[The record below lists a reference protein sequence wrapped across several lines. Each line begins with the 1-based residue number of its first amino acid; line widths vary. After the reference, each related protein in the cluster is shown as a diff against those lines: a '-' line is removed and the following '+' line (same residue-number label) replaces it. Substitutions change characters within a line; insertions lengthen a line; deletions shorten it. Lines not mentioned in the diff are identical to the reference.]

1 MAGLFF
7 DATTAVAFIKSEVRP
22 RTEDR
27 PGRGAARLSTPD
39 FLSYTSPMTTTPMA
53 PVSWGELLDKITILQ
68 IKAERMADAAKR
80 ANVVT
85 ELTLLSDIAGPAL
98 QEVAALVGELKG
110 INEALWDIEDKIRD
124 KELASAFD
132 AEFIALARAVYF
144 TNDRR
149 AAVKR
154 DINRALNSALVEE
167 KSYKP
172 YAPGAQ

>member
-1 MAGLFF
+1 M
-7 DATTAVAFIKSEVRP
+7 
-22 RTEDR
+22 
-27 PGRGAARLSTPD
+27 
-39 FLSYTSPMTTTPMA
+39 TSTPMA

-68 IKAERMADAAKR
+68 IKAERMNDAAKR

-98 QEVAALVGELKG
+98 KEAAALVADLKG

-124 KELASAFD
+124 KELAGAFD

-154 DINRALNSALVEE
+154 EINRALNSALVEE

-172 YAPGAQ
+172 YVPGPQ

>member
-1 MAGLFF
+1 M
-7 DATTAVAFIKSEVRP
+7 
-22 RTEDR
+22 
-27 PGRGAARLSTPD
+27 GRFKCLRKLPYKVS
-39 FLSYTSPMTTTPMA
+39 MTTTPNV

-68 IKAERMADAAKR
+68 IKAERMDDASKR

-98 QEVAALVGELKG
+98 KEAAGLVGDLKG

-124 KELASAFD
+124 KELAGAFD
-132 AEFIALARAVYF
+132 AEFIELARAVYF

-154 DINRALNSALVEE
+154 QINLALNSALVEE